1 MNYGSAVKQKR
12 QALGLTVNDV
22 SEALGI
28 SAGMVSMLENGKVR
42 PDMEKLIR
50 LMRHLK
56 MTTDEQDTVLRKA
69 GLPAL
74 VS

>member
-1 MNYGSAVKQKR
+1 
-12 QALGLTVNDV
+12 
-22 SEALGI
+22 
-28 SAGMVSMLENGKVR
+28 MLENGKVR

>member
-56 MTTDEQDTVLRKA
+56 MTTDEQDAVLRKA